1 MASNV
6 KQSGELA
13 IAEKALP
20 ADYNQDFYSWL
31 MEQAQHVRTGEW
43 DAIDRDN
50 LAEEIES
57 LGREQFNKL
66 ESALR
71 VLLIHFLK
79 LDHHQARDRGVGC
92 CQSKSNGLNLRT
104 CSTITPASSPESRKR
119 LREPIARLGSK
130 LPGKLGWRKRLFPR
144 LAAIDS
150 RTLSLANSVCEVQPL
165 GLWELRPR
173 AAVAQQATIST
184 GGAMIRKLKSGG
196 YRLYS
201 RKINPKTG
209 QPRNLGTFKT
219 RAAA

>member
-79 LDHHQARDRGVGC
+79 WITSQARDRGVGC

-119 LREPIARLGSK
+119 VREPIARLGSK
-130 LPGKLGWRKRLFPR
+130 LPQNSAGGDDFSGGLPLFIR
-144 LAAIDS
+144 GHRIAAIHLMSRGDS
-150 RTLSLANSVCEVQPL
+150 RPC
-165 GLWELRPR
+165 
-173 AAVAQQATIST
+173 
-184 GGAMIRKLKSGG
+184 
-196 YRLYS
+196 
-201 RKINPKTG
+201 
-209 QPRNLGTFKT
+209 
-219 RAAA
+219 